1 MRLVAAMALL
11 LISGTPVYAASGVS
25 MSLENLFAPL
35 GKDVQRYPT
44 GTSGEPET
52 AFGRETTEWIGVTG
66 FTDLNINW
74 RVLYGLHT
82 TLIGRPLFKFSGS
95 LAYMVNTPYPIPL
108 RPYFFAG
115 IDPVVSTASQIPP
128 FGLTLHTG
136 LGLEYSWNNALF
148 MQFQLRAYMLAPYGE
163 SRPFPADAPLT
174 QWLPW
179 TYSLSGGV
187 GYLF

>member
-1 MRLVAAMALL
+1 MKLAAAIAFLLVSIAPAQ
-11 LISGTPVYAASGVS
+11 AASGVS

-44 GTSGEPET
+44 GTSGDPET
-52 AFGRETTEWIGVTG
+52 TFGRETTEWIGVTG

-115 IDPVVSTASQIPP
+115 IDPVVSTAAQIPP

-148 MQFQLRAYMLAPYGE
+148 MQFQLRAYMMAPYGE
-163 SRPFPADAPLT
+163 SRPFSDNAPLT